1 MRDGGRRHQP
11 RRGKAD
17 GQRGV
22 KPLIERTFALTGSP
36 VAPISE
42 SAYCSVDSL
51 EDVHLV
57 EAAIAEDP
65 RGGSIDRTG
74 GPE

>member
-1 MRDGGRRHQP
+1 MRDV
-11 RRGKAD
+11 
-17 GQRGV
+17 GQRDISLDEGKLMVSGGV

-36 VAPISE
+36 VAPSSE
-42 SAYCSVDSL
+42 SAYYSVDSL

-65 RGGSIDRTG
+65 SWGKY
-74 GPE
+74 

>member
-1 MRDGGRRHQP
+1 MRDV
-11 RRGKAD
+11 
-17 GQRGV
+17 GQRDISLDEGKLMVSGGV
-22 KPLIERTFALTGSP
+22 KPLIERAFALTGSP

-42 SAYCSVDSL
+42 SAYYSVDSL

-65 RGGSIDRTG
+65 SWGKY
-74 GPE
+74 